1 MTTVTSE
8 TTGTGSPHFW
18 VYQGARQTP
27 SVNDTSVVMR
37 DVRGS
42 HPAAGPRFEKRIDQ

>member
-8 TTGTGSPHFW
+8 TNGTGSPHFW
-18 VYQGARQTP
+18 VYPAARRTP

-42 HPAAGPRFEKRIDQ
+42 HPAAAPRFEKRTDQ